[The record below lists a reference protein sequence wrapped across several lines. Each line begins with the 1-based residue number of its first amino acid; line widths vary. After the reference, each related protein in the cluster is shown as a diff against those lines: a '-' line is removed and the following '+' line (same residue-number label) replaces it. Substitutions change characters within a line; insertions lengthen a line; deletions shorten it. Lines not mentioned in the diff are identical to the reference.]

1 MSKRKQDTETSDDSS
16 RVKRVKDNLG
26 VAKPVPMT
34 RPASSAAT
42 GSQSAQTKVTDKRP
56 GKEIRKAIPNAP
68 KTNASSPSSASDTG
82 PSVPV
87 PTPLAPAPAPPRK
100 RPRILKLAPP
110 RPYPTVPIGR
120 SATGPRSTST
130 RPSPDEPLCLCVTRK
145 TALAAY
151 IRRCKSAFLQDGA
164 REIHL
169 SAMGAAIPHL
179 AVLVGSLTT
188 QGILPFAQDDL
199 EVEVY
204 TGSGEVVD
212 EILSDSE
219 SESGEKV
226 QDTDTPKEEF
236 RKRTKSTMNVIIRHK
251 NGNTNPA
258 EAEGV
263 RAPANQGKRKRRR
276 RGRGKG
282 KVSAEEGQQSGVKAP
297 RRIVIQE
304 PEQEDSDGS

>member
-1 MSKRKQDTETSDDSS
+1 MSKRKQDTETSDDSN

-42 GSQSAQTKVTDKRP
+42 GSQSAQTEVTDKRP

-164 REIHL
+164 REIRL

>member
-1 MSKRKQDTETSDDSS
+1 MSKRKQDTESSDDSN

-34 RPASSAAT
+34 RPTSSAAA
-42 GSQSAQTKVTDKRP
+42 GSQSAQTKVTDKRQS
-56 GKEIRKAIPNAP
+56 KEIRKAIPNAP
-68 KTNASSPSSASDTG
+68 KTNVSLPSSASDTG

-130 RPSPDEPLCLCVTRK
+130 RPSPDEPLCLCITRK

-151 IRRCKSAFLQDGA
+151 IRRCESAFLHDGA

-188 QGILPFAQDDL
+188 QGVLPFAQDDL

-226 QDTDTPKEEF
+226 EDTDTPKEEF

-251 NGNTNPA
+251 DGNTNPA

-282 KVSAEEGQQSGVKAP
+282 KVSAEEGQQSGVNAP